1 MNEVNCSNEIVAQN
15 KRGIF
20 FPTGTWTGVSHK
32 TESQGATNELRLL
45 LLDVFLILG
54 KTL

>member
-1 MNEVNCSNEIVAQN
+1 MNEVNGSNE
-15 KRGIF
+15 
-20 FPTGTWTGVSHK
+20 TGTWTGVSHK
-32 TESQGATNELRLL
+32 TESQCATNELRLP